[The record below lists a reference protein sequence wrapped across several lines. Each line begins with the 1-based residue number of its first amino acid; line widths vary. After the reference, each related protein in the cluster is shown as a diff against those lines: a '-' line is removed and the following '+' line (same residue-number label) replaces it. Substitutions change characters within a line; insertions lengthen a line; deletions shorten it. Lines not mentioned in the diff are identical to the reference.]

1 MGALTGVAA
10 WLLPGANRRKN
21 PAERERRRRLAV
33 NARGRLGSATIID
46 FRDPV
51 VCYTYWVAGVEHQ
64 ATQDLATLRDFL
76 PPDAGIQIDVPA
88 TVKYLAR
95 NPANSILICEEWSG
109 LRFRPRVPVS
119 LTPAP

>member
-10 WLLPGANRRKN
+10 WLLPGANRRKT

-46 FRDPV
+46 FHDSV

-64 ATQDLATLRDFL
+64 AAQDLSALHDLL
-76 PPDAGIQIDVPA
+76 PPDAGTLIDVPA
-88 TVKYLAR
+88 TVKYLAS
-95 NPANSILICEEWSG
+95 NPANSILMCEEWSG
-109 LRFRPRVPVS
+109 LRFRPRVTVS
-119 LTPAP
+119 